1 MASHI
6 IQNIAKICNQVTTE
20 KAKKPYVVA
29 IILAAGRSTRMQ
41 DDTQTKQMMKVDEIP
56 IVVRSL
62 LAFEACPCVDEIF
75 VVGLKEELS
84 IYSEYKRIYGI
95 TKLKKAIPGG
105 DCRVK
110 SAQNGYSHLPK
121 ECEYV
126 AFHDAAR
133 CLITARDV
141 ERVIRGG
148 FRYGAAIAAKKST
161 DTIKIAN
168 KDKYV
173 ENTPDRNTVWM
184 AQTPQVF
191 KKSLYEVALAKAEK
205 LDETV

>member
-75 VVGLKEELS
+75 VVGLKEVL
-84 IYSEYKRIYGI
+84 
-95 TKLKKAIPGG
+95 
-105 DCRVK
+105 
-110 SAQNGYSHLPK
+110 
-121 ECEYV
+121 
-126 AFHDAAR
+126 
-133 CLITARDV
+133 
-141 ERVIRGG
+141 
-148 FRYGAAIAAKKST
+148 
-161 DTIKIAN
+161 
-168 KDKYV
+168 
-173 ENTPDRNTVWM
+173 
-184 AQTPQVF
+184 
-191 KKSLYEVALAKAEK
+191 
-205 LDETV
+205 